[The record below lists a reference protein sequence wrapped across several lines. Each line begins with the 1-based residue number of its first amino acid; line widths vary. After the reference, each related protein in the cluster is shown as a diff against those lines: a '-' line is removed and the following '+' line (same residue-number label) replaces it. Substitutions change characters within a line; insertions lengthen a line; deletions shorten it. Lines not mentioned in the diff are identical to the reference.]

1 MAKLAEDAPDAS
13 APPTILPRGAP
24 PVPVTGLSS
33 ASVRVL
39 DWWDDQQ
46 PVLRAL
52 AAAVLVA
59 LVAWLAGLAGLAG
72 LALVLAR

>member
-1 MAKLAEDAPDAS
+1 M
-13 APPTILPRGAP
+13 
-24 PVPVTGLSS
+24 PVTGLSS